1 MALSETQK
9 VTIEQSIAHLINPPE
24 TANEFSQYEKNLF
37 ELFTGRETANEEL
50 SQLWQ
55 CFNDPTKY
63 FKNLENLG
71 PASTIGEVKLHT
83 LEYITNLLEAKKI
96 TLTTWQPQQIID
108 EAQTKTDWN
117 EPFKTKHDTPHD
129 DYNPWILN
137 TSDDMIFSGYVG
149 HDEGSIIDD
158 ETQEEIKIVLP
169 YVKVTLNLPASET
182 VTKKLRFDTPIIE
195 ADFGVTIDQE
205 SYTRKTIASAYSMA
219 ALYACKAALEYAASK
234 GIDIASAN
242 DDTDEADQHEDYVLI
257 TTATCILLT
266 KKYYLS
272 QLVNQTI
279 PYALLRKVH
288 IDQSMILMKDSL
300 IECAESN
307 LPGLTPSELLTY
319 PPSLLEKLAGQN
331 VLALMQHAKLSIEE
345 VKKLTSDHLKIISHP
360 IYYAKILGGELTIE
374 DILALNH
381 DETTMLFFPIV
392 SNLIQLSKLTCKE
405 VLHWPP
411 HLKSFISDTRF
422 GELISHNLHDLDT
435 LQQLNLTHIR
445 FLQIK
450 SIYVKFIAGDITLKQ
465 ISELSDSKINL
476 ILESKLLTNWLEKN
490 ILSYEEVAATSTN
503 EPLLIHVKGMINSLF
518 DTHNSEQDKKLQD
531 ENWIH
536 ELQSAANEC
545 RIELNSFIAL
555 FSFHF
560 ALESR
565 EFLNQSLI
573 DIDTTKLDPWLL
585 KLNVLLNGSIDQDN
599 TYWVSFYDEA
609 AQYGH
614 MILQKMRTN
623 RYIDKDD
630 NETPLATQTSLF
642 VKQYKDQDLRISHR
656 LKLVCHTL
664 EKMAH
669 LTSTIIHMN
678 KTRESELCL

>member
-9 VTIEQSIAHLINPPE
+9 AIIEQSIVHLINPPE

-50 SQLWQ
+50 AQLWQ

-71 PASTIGEVKLHT
+71 PAPTISEVKLHT

-96 TLTTWQPQQIID
+96 TIKTWQPQQIID
-108 EAQTKTDWN
+108 EAQAKADWN
-117 EPFKTKHDTPHD
+117 ETFKTKHETPQD
-129 DYNPWILN
+129 DYNPWVLN

-158 ETQEEIKIVLP
+158 ETQEEIKIVWP
-169 YVKVTLNLPASET
+169 YVKVTLNLPESET
-182 VTKKLRFDTPIIE
+182 VTKKLRFDSSIMQ

-205 SYTRKTIASAYSMA
+205 SYTRKTLASAYSMA
-219 ALYACKAALEYAASK
+219 ALYACKAALEYAANK
-234 GIDIASAN
+234 GIDIASVP
-242 DDTDEADQHEDYVLI
+242 DEMDEADLHEDYVLF

-266 KKYYLS
+266 KKYYLT

-279 PYALLRKVH
+279 PCALLRKVH
-288 IDQSMILMKDSL
+288 IDQSILLMKEAL
-300 IECAESN
+300 INCAESN
-307 LPGLTPSELLTY
+307 LPGLAPSELLTY
-319 PPSLLEKLAGQN
+319 PPSLLEKLASQN
-331 VLALMQHAKLSIEE
+331 VLALMQHAKLSITE
-345 VKKLTSDHLKIISHP
+345 VKQLTSDHLKIISHP
-360 IYYAKILGGELTIE
+360 IYYAKILCGELTIA

-381 DETTMLFFPIV
+381 DETSMLFFPIV
-392 SNLIQLSKLTCKE
+392 SNLIQLNKLTCNE

-411 HLKSFISDTRF
+411 HLKSFFSDTRF

-435 LQQLNLTHIR
+435 LQHLNLTHIR

-450 SIYVKFIAGDITLKQ
+450 SIYGRFIAGDITLKN
-465 ISELSDSKINL
+465 ISELPDSKINL
-476 ILESKLLTNWLEKN
+476 ILESKLLTKWLETN
-490 ILSYEEVAATSTN
+490 ILSYEEVAAVSTN
-503 EPLLIHVKGMINSLF
+503 EPLQIRVKGMINSLF
-518 DTHNSEQDKKLQD
+518 NVQHPEQNKNLQD
-531 ENWIH
+531 ENWIG
-536 ELQSAANEC
+536 ELQSAADEC
-545 RIELNSFIAL
+545 RMELNSFIPL
-555 FSFHF
+555 FAFHF

-565 EFLNQSLI
+565 EYLNQSLI

-585 KLNVLLNGSIDQDN
+585 KLNVLLNGTIDQDN

-614 MILQKMRTN
+614 MILTKMRMN
-623 RYIDKDD
+623 RFIDEDP
-630 NETPLATQTSLF
+630 NETSLATQTSLF
-642 VKQYKDQDLRISHR
+642 VKQDINQDSRISHR